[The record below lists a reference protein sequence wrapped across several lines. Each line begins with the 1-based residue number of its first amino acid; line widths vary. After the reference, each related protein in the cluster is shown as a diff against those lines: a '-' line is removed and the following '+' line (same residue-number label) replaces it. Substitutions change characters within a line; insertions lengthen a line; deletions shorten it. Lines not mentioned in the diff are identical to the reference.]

1 MSRSVKKSPVYT
13 DGTRKTTKEMKRIA
27 NQKVRHYSKGLPK
40 GKAYKKLFCSYDI
53 HDYVNYWSWS
63 EAKADYLSGNCSNY
77 IYKKFPNLDLYHN
90 YWSKICK
97 RK

>member
-1 MSRSVKKSPVYT
+1 MSRSYKRSPVFT
-13 DGTRKTTKEMKRIA
+13 DGTRKTTKEMKRMA
-27 NQKVRHYSKGLPK
+27 NQKVRHYKKGLPQ

-53 HDYVNYWSWS
+53 HDYINYWSWS
-63 EAKADYLSGNCSNY
+63 EAKSDYLSGNCSSY
-77 IYKKFPNLDLYHN
+77 IYNRFPNLKSYYN